1 MRLLLVEDADR
12 LRRSLLMGLRREGF
26 AVDEAANGT
35 EGLELALA
43 RPYDV
48 LVLDIMLPG
57 MDGLEIL
64 RRVRAAKQ
72 TTPVLMLTARDS
84 VFDRVEG
91 LSTGADDYLVKPFA
105 FAELVAR
112 IRALVRRSFSQVDPH
127 IEIENLV
134 VDPQAGAARC
144 DEQEVP
150 LTRREYQLLELLALR
165 KGQIVSRRDIEAA
178 LYEGDAIPNS
188 NAIDSAVCRV
198 RGKLEQAG
206 VTAEIKT
213 ARGRGYVLSASGA

>member
-26 AVDEAANGT
+26 AVDEAANGN

-48 LVLDIMLPG
+48 IVLDIMLPG

-112 IRALVRRSFSQVDPH
+112 IRALVRRSFSQGDPQ
-127 IEIENLV
+127 IEIENLI

-144 DEQEVP
+144 DDHEVP

>member
-112 IRALVRRSFSQVDPH
+112 IRALVRRSFAQVDPH